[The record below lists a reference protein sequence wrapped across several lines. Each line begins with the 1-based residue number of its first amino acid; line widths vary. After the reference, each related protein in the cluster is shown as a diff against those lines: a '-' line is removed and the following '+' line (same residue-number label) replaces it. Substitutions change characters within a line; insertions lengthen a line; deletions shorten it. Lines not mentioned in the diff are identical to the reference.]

1 MSTLYWNFFLIK
13 GHFTLESLWPL
24 QPIVSHWWKMP
35 SLSHFS
41 FTLELEGLWDQGS
54 LNDLTYLYRA
64 LHGMQWIL
72 LHALPDFVTTQNHYS
87 SCMIQPSD
95 ELQDSSQ
102 FHGHGPCHKCKVALW
117 YKLFSLRTL
126 QNLLMR
132 MLIPFFLIFFFLRK
146 KWNPECL
153 PSWEGTNLCSDLL
166 RKSFLV
172 DSDYWLA
179 VRIFQLHESS
189 IIGLI

>member
-1 MSTLYWNFFLIK
+1 
-13 GHFTLESLWPL
+13 
-24 QPIVSHWWKMP
+24 MP

-132 MLIPFFLIFFFLRK
+132 MLIPSFLIFFFKEK
-146 KWNPECL
+146 KE
-153 PSWEGTNLCSDLL
+153 SWMSALL
-166 RKSFLV
+166 RRYQLMFWSAQKILFGGLWLLIGSENFPITRVFNYRTYLIKI
-172 DSDYWLA
+172 DSEHLYVQEITLFYP
-179 VRIFQLHESS
+179 RIRMLKVQ
-189 IIGLI
+189 GW

>member
-1 MSTLYWNFFLIK
+1 
-13 GHFTLESLWPL
+13 
-24 QPIVSHWWKMP
+24 MP

-54 LNDLTYLYRA
+54 LNDLTYLYRV

-132 MLIPFFLIFFFLRK
+132 MLIPFFLIFFFKGK
-146 KWNPECL
+146 KGILNVCPLEKVPTYVLICSENPFWWTL
-153 PSWEGTNLCSDLL
+153 TTDWQWEFSNYTSL
-166 RKSFLV
+166 
-172 DSDYWLA
+172 
-179 VRIFQLHESS
+179 QL
-189 IIGLI
+189 